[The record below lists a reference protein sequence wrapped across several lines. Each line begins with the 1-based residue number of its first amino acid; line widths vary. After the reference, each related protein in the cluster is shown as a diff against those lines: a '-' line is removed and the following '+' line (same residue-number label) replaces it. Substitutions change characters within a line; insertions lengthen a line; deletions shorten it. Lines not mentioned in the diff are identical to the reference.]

1 MSSNPHASSDTLS
14 ESQQQLLK
22 SVQQLQD
29 EQTNNISTFAT
40 ASDPAEKKRILGR
53 MKQNET
59 LQTQLLSS
67 LGRVALVQTQEVDN
81 RRNAA
86 KELAILV
93 ELAEQELQDVRARL
107 DAIQTTHSAKQ
118 RMIELNTYYGKRF
131 MAQAGVMKIFIYMCL
146 PVLVFAVLANMGL
159 LPNYIAGFII
169 IGIIVVGIIQIYY
182 AVHDINRRDKMNFDE
197 YTWEFDPSRV
207 GSVIN
212 PKDVTKRHRH
222 QHHTGTDTKS
232 CSNGDCCD
240 GVTTT
245 WNPASKSC
253 VVQDAQGSGS
263 AVKGENLQKSSAS
276 ASASATAAASASAAA
291 PGLLGD
297 LRSL

>member
-1 MSSNPHASSDTLS
+1 MKFKYFCFTHVMASNPHASSDTLS

-40 ASDPAEKKRILGR
+40 SSDPTEKNQILGR

-93 ELAEQELQDVRARL
+93 ELAEQERQDMRARVN
-107 DAIQTTHSAKQ
+107 AIQTTHSAKP

-169 IGIIVVGIIQIYY
+169 IAIIVVGIIQIYY

-207 GSVIN
+207 GAVIN

-222 QHHTGTDTKS
+222 QHHRADTKS

-240 GVTTT
+240 GTTT
-245 WNPASKSC
+245 IWNPASKTC

-263 AVKGENLQKSSAS
+263 AVKGENLQKSAASAS
-276 ASASATAAASASAAA
+276 ASAS
-291 PGLLGD
+291 GLLGD

>member
-1 MSSNPHASSDTLS
+1 MASNPHASSDTLS

-40 ASDPAEKKRILGR
+40 ASDPTEKNQILGR

-93 ELAEQELQDVRARL
+93 ELAEQELQDMRARV

-118 RMIELNTYYGKRF
+118 RMIEMNTYYGKRF

-169 IGIIVVGIIQIYY
+169 IAIIVVGIVHIYY

-207 GSVIN
+207 GAVIN

-222 QHHTGTDTKS
+222 QHRTTADDIM
-232 CSNGDCCD
+232 CSNGKCC
-240 GVTTT
+240 GEHTT

-276 ASASATAAASASAAA
+276 GSAPASASASASAS
-291 PGLLGD
+291 GLLGD

>member
-1 MSSNPHASSDTLS
+1 MSANPNASSDTLS

-22 SVQQLQD
+22 SVQQLQE
-29 EQTNNISTFAT
+29 EQRENISTFAT
-40 ASDPAEKKRILGR
+40 SADQTDKKKTLDR

-86 KELAILV
+86 KDLAILV
-93 ELAEQELQDVRARL
+93 ELAEQELEDMRERL
-107 DAIQTTHSAKQ
+107 NAIQTTQSAKK

-131 MAQAGVMKIFIYMCL
+131 MAQAGVMKIFIYMCI
-146 PVLVFAVLANMGL
+146 PVLIFAVLANMGL

-169 IGIIVVGIIQIYY
+169 IAIIVAGLVYIYA

-212 PKDVTKRHRH
+212 PSDTKRH
-222 QHHTGTDTKS
+222 HHGS
-232 CSNGDCCD
+232 MEIGCFNGECCD
-240 GVTTT
+240 KTTTT

-253 VVQDAQGSGS
+253 VVQDAQGGGS
-263 AVKGENLQKSSAS
+263 KVKGENLQKQSN
-276 ASASATAAASASAAA
+276 AASASTSTA
-291 PGLLGD
+291 LLGD
-297 LRSL
+297 LKNL

>member
-1 MSSNPHASSDTLS
+1 MASNPHASSDTLS

-40 ASDPAEKKRILGR
+40 ASDPTEKKQILGR

-93 ELAEQELQDVRARL
+93 ELAEQELQDVRSRL

-169 IGIIVVGIIQIYY
+169 IAIIVVGIIQIYY

-207 GSVIN
+207 GAVIN

-222 QHHTGTDTKS
+222 QHHRTTGTGTNG
-232 CSNGDCCD
+232 CFNGDCCD
-240 GVTTT
+240 GTTTT

-276 ASASATAAASASAAA
+276 GSAPASA

>member
-1 MSSNPHASSDTLS
+1 MASNPHASSDTLS

-40 ASDPAEKKRILGR
+40 ASDSTEKKRILDR

-93 ELAEQELQDVRARL
+93 ELAEQELQDMRARV

-169 IGIIVVGIIQIYY
+169 IAIIVVGIIQIYY

-207 GSVIN
+207 GDVIN

-222 QHHTGTDTKS
+222 RTSADDIM
-232 CSNGDCCD
+232 CSNGKCC
-240 GVTTT
+240 GEHTT

-276 ASASATAAASASAAA
+276 GCAPASA

>member
-40 ASDPAEKKRILGR
+40 ASDPAEKKRILDR

-159 LPNYIAGFII
+159 VPNYIAGFII
-169 IGIIVVGIIQIYY
+169 IAIIVVGIIQIYY

-222 QHHTGTDTKS
+222 QHRTGTKS
-232 CSNGDCCD
+232 CFNGACCD
-240 GVTTT
+240 PHTTT

>member
-1 MSSNPHASSDTLS
+1 MASNPHASSDTLS

-29 EQTNNISTFAT
+29 EQTNNISTFAA
-40 ASDPAEKKRILGR
+40 ASDPTEKNQILGR

-169 IGIIVVGIIQIYY
+169 IAIIVVGIIQIYY

-207 GSVIN
+207 GAVIN

-222 QHHTGTDTKS
+222 QHQQRTTADDVI
-232 CSNGDCCD
+232 CSNGKCC
-240 GVTTT
+240 GEHTT
-245 WNPASKSC
+245 WNPASKTC

-276 ASASATAAASASAAA
+276 GSASAS
-291 PGLLGD
+291 GLLGD

>member
-222 QHHTGTDTKS
+222 QHQQRTTADDVI
-232 CSNGDCCD
+232 CSNGKCC
-240 GVTTT
+240 GEHTT
-245 WNPASKSC
+245 WNPASKTC
-253 VVQDAQGSGS
+253 VVQNAQGSGS

-276 ASASATAAASASAAA
+276 ASAAAT
-291 PGLLGD
+291 GLLGD

>member
-40 ASDPAEKKRILGR
+40 ASDPTEKSQILGR

-93 ELAEQELQDVRARL
+93 ELAEQELQDMRARVN
-107 DAIQTTHSAKQ
+107 AIQTTHSAKQ

-169 IGIIVVGIIQIYY
+169 IAIIVVGIFYIYY

-222 QHHTGTDTKS
+222 QHRTTADDVS
-232 CSNGDCCD
+232 CFNGDCCD
-240 GVTTT
+240 GTTTT

-263 AVKGENLQKSSAS
+263 AVKGENLQKTTASGSAPAPATATAS
-276 ASASATAAASASAAA
+276 ASA